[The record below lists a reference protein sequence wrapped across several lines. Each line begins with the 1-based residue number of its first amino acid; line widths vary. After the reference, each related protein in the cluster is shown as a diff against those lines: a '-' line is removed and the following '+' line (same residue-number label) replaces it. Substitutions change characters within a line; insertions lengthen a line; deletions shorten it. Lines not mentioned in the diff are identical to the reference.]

1 MVRKMLN
8 ASALF
13 LVSVTAIT
21 LVGATVG
28 ELEKEVAQAQTVT
41 ISQTQTTVEKQG
53 QVLGL
58 MHAFST
64 AIGCSDSDPSCTNP
78 GGSGT
83 GTPSAGTT
91 SSCLVSSFAA
101 NGTSYTQSPVS
112 VSVSAQVGMAQAT
125 LTWESSGCHHTKLT
139 QTTNGIS
146 STNADSTSGTAIVN
160 PFFISWAEPAGAS
173 SSTYT
178 LGGYDSSD
186 SLVDSKTIVIQKSST
201 PTNPPAPTNP
211 GTPAN
216 PNSPALPTIVGAE
229 TATVGV
235 SGSYTIF
242 SNNIIGSYNGGQ
254 MKYTLNWGD
263 GSSETSQFFAAGLST
278 FSANHT
284 WAQAGTYTI
293 TGKAIPTTG
302 SESSATLK
310 VVVTSSG
317 TPPPPAPPATPP
329 ATEQTAL
336 LVESGVRR
344 DDTIVYS
351 KSTNI
356 KTGENILVR
365 TKITNTGTTIAKNI
379 IVKAPLPNGYATL
392 SWAPSPNS
400 EAFTSEG
407 LQIPDLQPGTFRV
420 IDFGP
425 IQVGKLHTS
434 TFTITAS
441 SSNAPSVSDTISV
454 NASLG
459 LTPTVQDMSML
470 LRVSKLYG
478 NGSYDE
484 TISANVGEA
493 LVFLITV
500 YAGPGIS
507 NAKNVK
513 VTVTSPDGLKV
524 STTNGGDPNF
534 VNGLSN
540 GNTATTTLGDL
551 YPNIAYSTTFV
562 ATVTKEGPQSVGIRV
577 TSDNLGTITGS
588 IGINGAPTTGSGVG
602 SGSGASG
609 SGSTGTPGT
618 PSGTPA
624 PPGTSGLPRTPT
636 VPPTQSG
643 PCKINSFT
651 ANQTTVNPG
660 QIIVLNWATQGC
672 NTVRVARDISASINE
687 VPLSSSA
694 IGSANVGPINAN
706 VTFRVYGSKSQSTT
720 NWGFNI
726 DVQKDV
732 TVSLTG
738 SGAPTAATPT
748 PAAIPTGPAHAAG
761 TNIISGSTVYFIS
774 EDGKKRP
781 YTSGGAFLS
790 YGFNSWSDVVTGT
803 DGDLALPTGAF
814 VPPMDGSLIN
824 DKGTIYIIT
833 NGKRLGVSSDSV
845 FRALGYS
852 YRNVMPGD
860 TSFMTT
866 IGPITSSNV
875 AHPAGTLVNDNG
887 TEYLNTCNG
896 KLGIST
902 NEVFFSW
909 GFSYAK
915 DVIAN
920 AADRALSVLGLLPQR
935 GSTNLSSTTNTC
947 Q

>member
-21 LVGATVG
+21 LVGATAG

-41 ISQTQTTVEKQG
+41 IVQAQKTVEKQG

-58 MHAFST
+58 MHA
-64 AIGCSDSDPSCTNP
+64 AIVACDENDPSCASS
-78 GGSGT
+78 GGGT
-83 GTPSAGTT
+83 TTGTT
-91 SSCLVSSFAA
+91 SSCLVSSFTA
-101 NGTSYTQSPVS
+101 NGTSYTQSPVA
-112 VSVSAQVGMAQAT
+112 VSVSEQVGMAQAT
-125 LTWESSGCHHTKLT
+125 LTWESSGCHHIKLT

-146 STNADSTSGTAIVN
+146 STNTDSTSGTAIVN

-186 SLVDSKTIVIQKSST
+186 RLIDSKTIVVQKSST
-201 PTNPPAPTNP
+201 PINPPAPTNP
-211 GTPAN
+211 GTPTN
-216 PNSPALPTIVGAE
+216 PNSPAVPTIVGAE

-235 SGSYTIF
+235 SESYSIF
-242 SNNIIGSYNGGQ
+242 SNNILGSYNGGQ
-254 MKYTLNWGD
+254 MKYTLSWGD
-263 GSSETSQFFAAGLST
+263 GSSESSQFFEAGLST
-278 FSANHT
+278 FAANHT
-284 WAQAGTYTI
+284 WTQAGTYTI
-293 TGKAIPTTG
+293 TGTATPATG
-302 SESSATLK
+302 SESSSTLE
-310 VVVTSSG
+310 VVVGSSG
-317 TPPPPAPPATPP
+317 TPATPPPGTP
-329 ATEQTAL
+329 ATEQTTL

-344 DDTIVYS
+344 DDTIIYS
-351 KSTNI
+351 SSTNI

-365 TKITNTGTTIAKNI
+365 TKITNTGSTIAKNI
-379 IVKAPLPNGYATL
+379 IVKAPLPDGYATF

-407 LQIPDLQPGTFRV
+407 LQIPDLQPGAFRV

-425 IQVGKLHTS
+425 IQVGKLYTS
-434 TFTITAS
+434 TFTISAT
-441 SSNAPSVSDTISV
+441 SSNAASASDTVSV

-470 LRVSKLYG
+470 LRVSKLHGDG
-478 NGSYDE
+478 NYDE
-484 TISANVGEA
+484 TIFAKTGEA

-507 NAKNVK
+507 NAKNVR

-534 VNGLSN
+534 VSGLSN

-551 YPNIAYSTTFV
+551 YPNVAYSTTFV
-562 ATVTKEGPQSVGIRV
+562 ATVTKDGPQSVGIRV
-577 TSDNLGTITGS
+577 TSDNLGAITGS

-602 SGSGASG
+602 NSSGTSG
-609 SGSTGTPGT
+609 SGSTAAPGT
-618 PSGTPA
+618 TSGTPA
-624 PPGTSGLPRTPT
+624 APGNQGLPRTPT

-672 NTVRVARDISASINE
+672 NTIRVARDISASINE

-720 NWGFNI
+720 NWGFDI

-732 TVSLTG
+732 TVSLAG
-738 SGAPTAATPT
+738 SGTPTAATPA
-748 PAAIPTGPAHAAG
+748 PAVIPAGPAHTAG
-761 TNIISGSTVYFIS
+761 SNIISGSTVYFIS

-824 DKGTIYIIT
+824 DRGTVYIIT

-866 IGPITSSNV
+866 IGPVTSSDV

-896 KLGIST
+896 KLGIPT

-935 GSTNLSSTTNTC
+935 GSTNLSPTINTC

>member
-13 LVSVTAIT
+13 LVSVTVIT
-21 LVGATVG
+21 LVGATAG

-41 ISQTQTTVEKQG
+41 IVQTQKPVEKQG
-53 QVLGL
+53 KVLGL
-58 MHAFST
+58 MYA
-64 AIGCSDSDPSCTNP
+64 AIVACGENDLDCTSSGG
-78 GGSGT
+78 GGST
-83 GTPSAGTT
+83 GAT

-101 NGTSYTQSPVS
+101 NGTSYTQSPVA
-112 VSVSAQVGMAQAT
+112 VSVSESTGMAQAT
-125 LTWESSGCHHTKLT
+125 LTWESSGCHHAKLT

-146 STNADSTSGTAIVN
+146 STNTDSTSGSAIVN

-186 SLVDSKTIVIQKSST
+186 RLVDSKTIVVQKSST
-201 PTNPPAPTNP
+201 PTTPATPPNP
-211 GTPAN
+211 GTPPD
-216 PNSPALPTIVGAE
+216 PNSPVVPTIVGAE
-229 TATVGV
+229 IASVGV
-235 SGSYTIF
+235 TESYTIF
-242 SNNIIGSYNGGQ
+242 SNNILGSYNGGQ

-263 GSSETSQFFAAGLST
+263 GSSESSQFFVAGLST
-278 FSANHT
+278 FAANHAWT
-284 WAQAGTYTI
+284 EAGTYTI
-293 TGKAIPTTG
+293 TGTATPTTG
-302 SESSATLK
+302 SESSSTLE
-310 VVVTSSG
+310 VVITSSG
-317 TPPPPAPPATPP
+317 TPPPPGTP
-329 ATEQTAL
+329 ATEQTSL
-336 LVESGVRR
+336 IVESGVRR

-351 KSTNI
+351 NSTNI

-365 TKITNTGTTIAKNI
+365 TKITNTGITTAKNI
-379 IVKAPLPNGYATL
+379 IVKAPLPEGYATF

-425 IQVGKLHTS
+425 IQVGKLYAS
-434 TFTITAS
+434 TFTISATS
-441 SSNAPSVSDTISV
+441 QNAPLASDMISV

-459 LTPTVQDMSML
+459 LMPTVQDMSML
-470 LRVSKLYG
+470 LRVSKLHGDG
-478 NGSYDE
+478 NYDE
-484 TISANVGEA
+484 TIYANVGEP

-507 NAKNVK
+507 NAKNVR

-534 VNGLSN
+534 VSGLSN

-551 YPNIAYSTTFV
+551 YPNVAYSTTFV
-562 ATVTKEGPQSVGIRV
+562 ATVTKDGPQSVGIRV
-577 TSDNLGTITGS
+577 TSDNLGEINGS
-588 IGINGAPTTGSGVG
+588 IGVNGAPTTGSGVG
-602 SGSGASG
+602 NGSGASG
-609 SGSTGTPGT
+609 SGSTAAPGAS
-618 PSGTPA
+618 SGTPA
-624 PPGTSGLPRTPT
+624 APATPGMPRTPAT
-636 VPPTQSG
+636 PPTQSG

-651 ANQTTVNPG
+651 ANQTTVTSG

-672 NTVRVARDISASINE
+672 NTIRVARDISASINE

-694 IGSANVGPINAN
+694 IGSVNVGPINAN
-706 VTFRVYGSKSQSTT
+706 VTFRVYGSKSQSTS

-726 DVQKDV
+726 DVQKDL
-732 TVSLTG
+732 TVSLEG
-738 SGAPTAATPT
+738 SSATAAPA

-774 EDGKKRP
+774 EDGNKRP

-790 YGFNSWSDVVTGT
+790 YGFNSWSDVFTGT

-824 DKGTIYIIT
+824 DKGTVYIIT

-866 IGPITSSNV
+866 IGPVTSSLV

-896 KLGIST
+896 KLGIPT

-920 AADRALSVLGLLPQR
+920 TADRALSVLGLLPQR
-935 GSTNLSSTTNTC
+935 GSVDLSPTANTC

>member
-1 MVRKMLN
+1 MLN

-28 ELEKEVAQAQTVT
+28 ELEKEVAQAQTIT
-41 ISQTQTTVEKQG
+41 ISQTQKTVEKQG

-58 MHAFST
+58 MHAS
-64 AIGCSDSDPSCTNP
+64 AVVACTEGDIDCASSG
-78 GGSGT
+78 GGSTT
-83 GTPSAGTT
+83 GST
-91 SSCLVSSFAA
+91 SSCLVSSFTA
-101 NGTSYTQSPVS
+101 NGTSYTQSPVA
-112 VSVSAQVGMAQAT
+112 VSVSEQVGMAQAT

-146 STNADSTSGTAIVN
+146 STNTDSTSGTAIVN

-173 SSTYT
+173 FSTYT

-186 SLVDSKTIVIQKSST
+186 RLIDSKTIVIEKSST
-201 PTNPPAPTNP
+201 PATPPAPANP

-216 PNSPALPTIVGAE
+216 PNSPAVPTIVGAE
-229 TATVGV
+229 TVAVGV
-235 SGSYTIF
+235 SESYTIF
-242 SNNIIGSYNGGQ
+242 SNNIFGSYNGGQ
-254 MKYTLNWGD
+254 MKYTINWGD
-263 GSSETSQFFAAGLST
+263 GSSESSQFFEAGLST
-278 FSANHT
+278 FSANHAWT
-284 WAQAGTYTI
+284 QAGTYTI
-293 TGKAIPTTG
+293 TGTAIPTTG
-302 SESSATLK
+302 AESSSTLE
-310 VVVTSSG
+310 VVVGSSG
-317 TPPPPAPPATPP
+317 PPTNPGTPATPP
-329 ATEQTAL
+329 APGAPAAEQTTL

-344 DDTIVYS
+344 DDTIIYS

-365 TKITNTGTTIAKNI
+365 TKITNTGSTIAKNI
-379 IVKAPLPNGYATL
+379 IVKAPLPNGYATF

-434 TFTITAS
+434 TFTISAAS
-441 SSNAPSVSDTISV
+441 ANAPSASDTVSV

-459 LTPTVQDMSML
+459 LMPTVQDMSML

-478 NGSYDE
+478 DGNYDE

-534 VNGLSN
+534 VSGLSN

-551 YPNIAYSTTFV
+551 YPNVAYSTTFV
-562 ATVTKEGPQSVGIRV
+562 ATVTKDGPQSVGIRV
-577 TSDNLGTITGS
+577 TSDNLGAITGS

-609 SGSTGTPGT
+609 SGSTAAPGT
-618 PSGTPA
+618 ASGTPA
-624 PPGTSGLPRTPT
+624 APSAPGLPRTTPPT
-636 VPPTQSG
+636 PPTQSG

-672 NTVRVARDISASINE
+672 NTIRVARDISASINE

-720 NWGFNI
+720 NWGFDI

-732 TVSLTG
+732 TVSLAG
-738 SGAPTAATPT
+738 SGT
-748 PAAIPTGPAHAAG
+748 PAAPPAPAVVPPGPAHAAG
-761 TNIISGSTVYFIS
+761 SNVISGSTVYFIS
-774 EDGKKRP
+774 QDGRKRP

-790 YGFNSWSDVVTGT
+790 YGFNSWSDVVIGT

-824 DKGTIYIIT
+824 DRGTVYIIT
-833 NGKRLGVSSDSV
+833 NGKRLGVSSDSI

-866 IGPITSSNV
+866 IGPVTSSDV

-896 KLGIST
+896 KLGIPT

-935 GSTNLSSTTNTC
+935 GSTDLSPTANTC